1 MELLSKLLDL
11 LNKLF
16 DRFTQQQKEKNEI
29 RQAEI
34 KTNVIIEQKLKTKE
48 KKIVKPPKNNDD
60 FFSDD
65 DGW

>member
-29 RQAEI
+29 KQTEI
-34 KTNVIIEQKLKTKE
+34 KTNVIIEQKLKAKE
-48 KKIVKPPKNNDD
+48 KKIVKPPKNDD
-60 FFSDD
+60 FFSDG